1 MVRQDEVLAVL
12 KAEGR
17 PMTVLEIMDVMG
29 PQNRTTK
36 SAYRASVYNGCSRL
50 SVYGIVVKI
59 VQGNEVRWT
68 VPE

>member
-29 PQNRTTK
+29 PQNRITK
-36 SAYRASVYNGCSRL
+36 SAYKASVYGGCSRL
-50 SVYGIVVKI
+50 RVYGIVVKI